1 MKKVLSIFENAF
13 DGLLVALN
21 YISVIVIFLTA
32 LWIFG
37 DVVGRYF
44 LNRPIPGTT
53 ELIKTGI
60 LAIVFL
66 GIAYTLR
73 RKAHIRTT
81 IILKRLPPRLALWCQ
96 AFGSLIGAGIFVLVC
111 IYGGEAAIKAWAVQE
126 FEGVQ
131 LRVPTYPSR
140 FIMVLGSA
148 LLVIQYLMHMAAD
161 ITQAVRG
168 PSGGSK

>member
-1 MKKVLSIFENAF
+1 MGESTLRERSVYVR
-13 DGLLVALN
+13 LLIVLN
-21 YISVIVIFLTA
+21 YISVITIFIIA

-66 GIAYTLR
+66 GITYTLY
-73 RKAHIRTT
+73 RKKHIRTAV
-81 IILKRLPPRLALWCQ
+81 IVRRLPPAVGQWLNVLT
-96 AFGSLIGAGIFVLVC
+96 SLIGMSIFVLVC
-111 IYGGEAAIKAWAVQE
+111 IYGWEAAVKAWKVQE

-140 FIMVLGSA
+140 FIMVLGSG
-148 LLVIQYLMHMAAD
+148 LMVIQYALDLIYSIKAAFKLK
-161 ITQAVRG
+161 IKGTT
-168 PSGGSK
+168 

>member
-1 MKKVLSIFENAF
+1 MNKVLAILDTAF
-13 DGLLVALN
+13 DRLLIVLN

-81 IILKRLPPRLALWCQ
+81 IILKRLPPSVALWCQ
-96 AFGSLIGAGIFVLVC
+96 AFGSLVGAAIFVLVC
-111 IYGGEAAIKAWAVQE
+111 IYGWEAAVKAWAVHE

-140 FIMVLGSA
+140 FVMVLGSA
-148 LLVIQYLMHMAAD
+148 LMVIQYLMHMAAD
-161 ITQAVRG
+161 IRAALR
-168 PSGGSK
+168 GSKGEAS